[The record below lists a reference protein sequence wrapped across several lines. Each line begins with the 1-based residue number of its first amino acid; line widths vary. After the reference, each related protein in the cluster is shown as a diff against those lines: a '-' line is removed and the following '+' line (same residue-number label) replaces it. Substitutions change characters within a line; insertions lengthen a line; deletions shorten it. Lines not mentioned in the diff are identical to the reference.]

1 MDMDVNAVNEGQL
14 QIEGTDDSCRVDF
27 RDTGDSCT
35 VRECVSGDW
44 FGEARDTGLAALKQE
59 PDDVCCVFYPTLSL
73 FQQKEF
79 IQIVGNTSSF
89 GTISVIR
96 PHRPYIR
103 RCGLLLPTQ

>member
-35 VRECVSGDW
+35 TECVSGDW
-44 FGEARDTGLAALKQE
+44 FGEARDADLAALKQE
-59 PDDVCCVFYPTLSL
+59 PDDVCCVFYPTLSSL
-73 FQQKEF
+73 QQKEF

-89 GTISVIR
+89 GIIR

-103 RCGLLLPTQ
+103 RCGLLLPTE